1 MPAVDDA
8 RRLAEEILFPDA
20 DAIDAAASVPR
31 RYLDALGEAGL
42 YDLPGERLEAARVIE
57 ALGGASLVTAFVWIQ
72 HHSPVRAVAAA
83 GGALAAEWLEP
94 LRSGRRRAGI
104 AYAALRRPGPPAAIA
119 APLSTADHPGSDHPG
134 GGDTGGWMLSGH
146 APWVTGWGLVDV
158 VMAGAR
164 CGDDMVWLLI
174 DAIAGPGQQVTEV
187 PLAALA
193 ASATVRLEWDRMEV
207 GADRVVGVEPY
218 GDWRRRDMAGRAT
231 NGYLAVGVAD
241 RCARLLDSGVLAA
254 EVDEVRD
261 GLDRCTAGDVAER
274 RAAASLLAVRAA
286 SAVVAA
292 GGGRSVEAGAT
303 AARLMREAMFLL
315 VFGQSAD
322 IREKQLAGLGYPRPA
337 EGGNGSG
344 VPGAGQESEPAAR
357 SAATA
362 S

>member
-1 MPAVDDA
+1 MTAVDDA
-8 RRLAEEILFPDA
+8 RRVAEETLFPDA

-31 RYLDALGEAGL
+31 RYLDALAEAGL
-42 YDLPGERLEAARVIE
+42 YDLPADRLEAARIVE

-83 GGALAAEWLEP
+83 GGSLAAEWLEP

-104 AYAALRRPGPPAAIA
+104 AYAALRRPGPPPATA
-119 APLSTADHPGSDHPG
+119 APLITASHPSGDHPS
-134 GGDTGGWMLSGH
+134 GWLLSGH

-207 GADRVVGVEPY
+207 GSGRVVGVEPY
-218 GDWRRRDMAGRAT
+218 EDWRRRDMAGRAT
-231 NGYLAVGVAD
+231 NGYLAVGVAH
-241 RCARLLDSGVLAA
+241 RCARLLGSGVLAA
-254 EVDEVRD
+254 EVDEVRE

-274 RAAASLLAVRAA
+274 RATASLLAVRAA

-322 IREKQLAGLGYPRPA
+322 IRDKQLAGLGYRRSA
-337 EGGNGSG
+337 EGGTGAG
-344 VPGAGQESEPAAR
+344 VPVAGQESEPAAR